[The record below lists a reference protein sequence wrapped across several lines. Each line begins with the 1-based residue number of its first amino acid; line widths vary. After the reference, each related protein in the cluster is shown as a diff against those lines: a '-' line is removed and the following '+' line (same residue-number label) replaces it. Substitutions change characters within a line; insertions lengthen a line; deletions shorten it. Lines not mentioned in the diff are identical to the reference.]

1 MNQQQAQTDQLS
13 IILEN
18 ILNPNQNI
26 RNEAENEINKLLDLN
41 FGQFLI
47 ELSKKLSIE
56 SEKKEIRQISSTI
69 IKNMIINSKYT
80 ERWFELSEE
89 IKQTIKNNILSTL
102 ASKIIEIRKAAALA
116 LAGICKIEIPRK
128 IWLNIFD
135 ILSGTSQNE
144 NLYIQ
149 LSSLTALEYIYEE
162 IQKSDIPNNTVAKLL
177 NNYYSLLTKENN
189 DPQLSITTLHSI
201 DKFLPF
207 ISDFINDY
215 NSKIKFYQLIERY
228 IMNSNEKIREAAL
241 IIFYDISR
249 IYYDSLQDYIDKI
262 YNFTKQIIENDIENN
277 KILSILIWS
286 LIGKE
291 EDHRKNEINYVTKQS
306 HCFLEKYYL
315 SLSEICLKFIVTD
328 NYDSDDYSLSE
339 ACSSLIYI
347 MSRACQYNFM
357 EEMMKYI
364 GKNINST
371 IEKIKYSALL
381 VFRSILGTIHK
392 EKFYIIVKDSLS
404 TISDILIQNYPLHFK
419 KLCSIIMKSITKE
432 FAKEFINDSIYFNKL
447 IELFINLIKVSPNE
461 VIYNII
467 LSINN
472 LCKNIKWT
480 ENDQTNILSKNIE
493 NIYQP
498 IISISS
504 NINNY
509 NEQYNIPCAGYN
521 LLGTLGERSA
531 LDVKNKMIGLF
542 KLLSDMFQSSLN
554 PQNIPNES
562 IRRNYQE
569 YLATCLSGFLTSG
582 RADKQTAANLLQN
595 VITSFQLR
603 NGLYDEAMTLIG
615 SIALF
620 TKEDFSAAM
629 DLISP
634 CLIKGLRSIDSVSLC
649 KSSIFC
655 LSDILSSLGINN
667 KYIKDF
673 LPLIMNILS
682 DDQVDR
688 NLKPHCF
695 NIISD
700 LYMYYPDEAYK
711 YFENIMKIMGAA
723 IQATQIKFDENSE
736 KENIT
741 HFIDLRE
748 HLIETL
754 TCIFSVMKDNKKA
767 KDFIPYVSGIVK
779 YINTIVQDYANSIE
793 IIKTGLFLLVDF
805 CDCYKKDIKSILNI
819 EIVKHMINKLEN
831 DKDESRNENT
841 ITGIEWAKNTISE
854 IYY

>member
-1 MNQQQAQTDQLS
+1 M
-13 IILEN
+13 
-18 ILNPNQNI
+18 
-26 RNEAENEINKLLDLN
+26 R
-41 FGQFLI
+41 
-47 ELSKKLSIE
+47 
-56 SEKKEIRQISSTI
+56 
-69 IKNMIINSKYT
+69 
-80 ERWFELSEE
+80 
-89 IKQTIKNNILSTL
+89 
-102 ASKIIEIRKAAALA
+102 
-116 LAGICKIEIPRK
+116 
-128 IWLNIFD
+128 
-135 ILSGTSQNE
+135 
-144 NLYIQ
+144 
-149 LSSLTALEYIYEE
+149 
-162 IQKSDIPNNTVAKLL
+162 
-177 NNYYSLLTKENN
+177 
-189 DPQLSITTLHSI
+189 
-201 DKFLPF
+201 
-207 ISDFINDY
+207 
-215 NSKIKFYQLIERY
+215 
-228 IMNSNEKIREAAL
+228 
-241 IIFYDISR
+241 
-249 IYYDSLQDYIDKI
+249 DYIDKI

-531 LDVKNKMIGLF
+531 LDVKNKISFPF
-542 KLLSDMFQSSLN
+542 K
-554 PQNIPNES
+554 
-562 IRRNYQE
+562 
-569 YLATCLSGFLTSG
+569 
-582 RADKQTAANLLQN
+582 
-595 VITSFQLR
+595 
-603 NGLYDEAMTLIG
+603 
-615 SIALF
+615 IA
-620 TKEDFSAAM
+620 
-629 DLISP
+629 
-634 CLIKGLRSIDSVSLC
+634 
-649 KSSIFC
+649 
-655 LSDILSSLGINN
+655 
-667 KYIKDF
+667 
-673 LPLIMNILS
+673 
-682 DDQVDR
+682 
-688 NLKPHCF
+688 
-695 NIISD
+695 
-700 LYMYYPDEAYK
+700 
-711 YFENIMKIMGAA
+711 
-723 IQATQIKFDENSE
+723 
-736 KENIT
+736 
-741 HFIDLRE
+741 
-748 HLIETL
+748 
-754 TCIFSVMKDNKKA
+754 
-767 KDFIPYVSGIVK
+767 
-779 YINTIVQDYANSIE
+779 
-793 IIKTGLFLLVDF
+793 
-805 CDCYKKDIKSILNI
+805 
-819 EIVKHMINKLEN
+819 
-831 DKDESRNENT
+831 
-841 ITGIEWAKNTISE
+841 
-854 IYY
+854 